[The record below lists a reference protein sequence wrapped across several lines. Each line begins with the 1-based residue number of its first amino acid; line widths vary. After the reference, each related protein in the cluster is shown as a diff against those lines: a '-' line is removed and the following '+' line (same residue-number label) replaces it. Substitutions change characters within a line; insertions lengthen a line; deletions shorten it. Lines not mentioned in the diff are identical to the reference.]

1 MSVRFA
7 NDPQASLGVLILSG
21 GRSRRMGE
29 DKARLPFRGMTMLE
43 FLIRR
48 FQPLTSSLVVV
59 GPCAA
64 EWQSQFPSVSFL
76 QDEHPDRGPL
86 EGMRVGFR
94 FLQPRCQLVWVQ
106 PCDSPLVSL
115 PLVQAMVDWAG
126 DDEAVVAS
134 WDQRIWSL
142 PALYRPGSAHERI
155 EQLLQEGEGA
165 VQQLAQRLKTKWVDE
180 TSVRSIDPQLISFF
194 NVNTPEDYRRLL
206 ESPAG

>member
-7 NDPQASLGVLILSG
+7 TDSQASLGVLILNG

-29 DKARLPFRGMTMLE
+29 DKARLPFRGTTMLD

-48 FQPLTSSLVVV
+48 FQPLGSSIVVLGPPAPNLEPEFTSVR
-59 GPCAA
+59 
-64 EWQSQFPSVSFL
+64 WL

-115 PLVQAMVDWAG
+115 PLVRAMAEWAA

-134 WDQRIWSL
+134 CDQRIWGI
-142 PALYRPGSAHERI
+142 PAIYRPGIAFERI

-165 VQQLAQRLKTKWVDE
+165 VQQLVQRLKTKWVDE
-180 TSVRSIDPQLISFF
+180 TSVRSIDPELNSFF

-206 ESPAG
+206 ESPAE